1 MGAHSKWCALLAI
14 LVKMIK
20 MKIKRALLLNGLWGL
35 FFVCSGVVFA
45 QPYPTKPLTLIV
57 PFVPGGG
64 TDSIARDVAKL
75 LSERLE
81 QAVIVENK
89 GGGGGAIGA
98 NFVAKSQG
106 DGYTLLFATSTFVTN
121 SSLEEG
127 LPFDADK
134 DFAPVALIG
143 KGPLLIVSTK
153 KIGVK
158 TLPEFLAYA
167 KKNPQ
172 GVNFCSAGNGS
183 INHLSAELF
192 KAKTGVAMTHIPY
205 KGSGP
210 ATIDLIAGR
219 TQIFFSTVPTILPFI
234 KQNSVDLLAV
244 AGNKRMALFPTTPS
258 SEEAGVRDLDV
269 STWWGIL
276 APSSTPKWV
285 VDKLNSAINDVSG
298 KELIKE
304 RFASEG
310 ALTQVGSPQEFQ
322 QLLRKELSMWRGL
335 VKSAGLS
342 MN

>member
-1 MGAHSKWCALLAI
+1 MASGHQGQNQLKTVNFEMKLKKSFVFLALFLSAY
-14 LVKMIK
+14 V
-20 MKIKRALLLNGLWGL
+20 
-35 FFVCSGVVFA
+35 SFA
-45 QPYPTKPLTLIV
+45 QHFPLKPITLVV

-81 QAVIVENK
+81 QPVIVENK

-98 NFVAKSQG
+98 NFVAKAAA

-134 DFAPVALIG
+134 DFSPVALIG
-143 KGPLLIVSTK
+143 KGPILMVSTK
-153 KIGVK
+153 KLGVK
-158 TLPEFLAYA
+158 TLQEFLIYA

-172 GVNFCSAGNGS
+172 GINFCSAGNGS
-183 INHLSAELF
+183 INHLSGELF

-219 TQIFFSTVPTILPFI
+219 TQVFFSTVPTILPFI

-244 AGNKRMALFPTTPS
+244 AGNKRMALFPGVPS
-258 SEEAGVRDLDV
+258 TEEAGVKDLDV

-276 APSSTPKWV
+276 APAATPKGV
-285 VDKLNSAINDVSG
+285 VDKLNLAINEVSN
-298 KELIKE
+298 KDLIKE

-310 ALTQVGSPQEFQ
+310 AFANVGSPQDFQ
-322 QLLRKELSMWRGL
+322 QTLRKELLMWRGL

>member
-1 MGAHSKWCALLAI
+1 MASGHQGQNQLKTVNFEMKFKKSFVFLALFLSAY
-14 LVKMIK
+14 V
-20 MKIKRALLLNGLWGL
+20 
-35 FFVCSGVVFA
+35 SFA
-45 QPYPTKPLTLIV
+45 QHFPLKPITLVV

-81 QAVIVENK
+81 QPVIVENK

-98 NFVAKSQG
+98 NFVAKAAA

-134 DFAPVALIG
+134 DFSPVALIG
-143 KGPLLIVSTK
+143 KGPILMVSTK
-153 KIGVK
+153 KLGVK
-158 TLPEFLAYA
+158 TLQEFLIYA

-172 GVNFCSAGNGS
+172 GINFCSAGNGS
-183 INHLSAELF
+183 INHLSGELF

-219 TQIFFSTVPTILPFI
+219 TQVFFSTVPTILPFI

-244 AGNKRMALFPTTPS
+244 AGNKRMALFPGVPS
-258 SEEAGVRDLDV
+258 TEEAGVKDLDV

-276 APSSTPKWV
+276 APAATPKGV
-285 VDKLNSAINDVSG
+285 VDKLNLAINEVSNTD
-298 KELIKE
+298 LIKE

-310 ALTQVGSPQEFQ
+310 AFAHVGSPQDFQ
-322 QLLRKELSMWRGL
+322 QTLRKELLMWRGL